1 MKLFPHNQKAFE
13 AVMNTFA
20 VQDRAAV
27 VHATGTGKSYIG
39 AAVAEHFSN
48 VLVIAPVAF
57 ILNEHRK
64 VHKNN
69 VTFATYAKLLHNY
82 ETIGI
87 GFDLIILDEFH
98 RAGAEGWGA
107 AVNNLIEDNPHAK
120 ILGLTA
126 TNMRY
131 LENRDMAEELFDNA
145 VVSTLSLKDAILEH
159 ILTAPKCIIGY
170 YTFGVTYKKYQEKI
184 SASTAKEEV
193 KNEAHKRLD
202 NIRLNW
208 EKAYNVNNLLKK
220 HLPDYAKRVIVFC
233 QNHSMLNSC
242 KKSVKKWFNDAGFKV
257 YKTYYVNHDEQKL
270 SRDNM
275 EEFQVSGY
283 DGIKIMFAVD
293 MLNEG
298 VHVPNVDAVIMLR
311 KTISKNIYLQ
321 QIGRCLTAG
330 ESRQPVI
337 FDLVANATRAN
348 DLQEWREIKAAYD
361 KSELDNGRGSGKDNT
376 TDFVIEDYTMEIQTF
391 LDSVDNML
399 PHVSDLWDQRKPLID
414 AHYARTGHLPT
425 MEENPTLHI
434 YIKSFCYKRD
444 ERAIS
449 DRSKTRLEAIRQHL
463 MSMGFDPNTYARDAF
478 DTLEE
483 VRISTE
489 ERGYYT
495 SYEFIKIQSN
505 TTNNSEEYR
514 KAFDEFI
521 DTHYSKLMY
530 EHIRLLTDILP
541 TIDWCKEQK
550 DFSKEQQR
558 CARLAKGLYN
568 GKSFAR
574 HTDKYNDTIKEL
586 VNVNP
591 FIPKEQRTKVRIIR
605 FVTEKKRLPA
615 TQHNSRARISYDS
628 LTEEQKYE
636 DNLYRRMC
644 LLKAQNDPEIIALCE
659 KYKREVISGEDI
671 MLNLLEDFIRE
682 YHRYPSNK
690 IYATNAEKALA
701 RRVSDYK
708 TSLNEEQKTRYE
720 LITKNVS
727 TPEKSKTEKK
737 AIHDKMISEIIRK
750 VKEQGYR
757 LGSEDGE
764 LYKWQQWYKSSAEL
778 SEIKCY
784 PTYREYMKEH
794 PEFNASKK
802 VISFI
807 DEFHRLPN
815 ARVTAETY
823 TARCI
828 KRYIWFTPI
837 FEAVKPYADEAPS
850 FLYDTIH
857 DEIKKRLHDTL

>member
-1 MKLFPHNQKAFE
+1 
-13 AVMNTFA
+13 MNAFA

-48 VLVIAPVAF
+48 VLIIAPVAF

-69 VTFATYAKLLHNY
+69 VTFATYTKLLLNY
-82 ETIGI
+82 EAIGS

-98 RAGAEGWGA
+98 RTGAEGWGA
-107 AVNNLIEDNPHAK
+107 AVNTLIADNPHAK

-126 TNMRY
+126 TNKRY

-145 VVSTLSLKDAILEH
+145 VVSTLSLKDAILDH
-159 ILTAPKCIIGY
+159 ILKAPKCIIGY

-184 SASTAKEEV
+184 NSSIAMEDV
-193 KNEAHKRLD
+193 KDEAHKRLD

-220 HLPDYAKRVIVFC
+220 HLPDYTKRVIVFC

-257 YKTYYVNHDEQKL
+257 YKTYYVNHDEEKL

-337 FDLVANATRAN
+337 FDLVANATRAT

-361 KSELDNGRGSGKDNT
+361 KSELDCGRGSGKDNT
-376 TDFVIEDYTMEIQTF
+376 TDFVIEDYTMELQTF
-391 LDSVDNML
+391 LDNVDNML
-399 PHVSDLWDQRKPLID
+399 PHAFDLWDKRKPLID

-444 ERAIS
+444 EQNIG
-449 DRSKTRLEAIRQHL
+449 DRSLTRREAIRQHL
-463 MSMGFDPNTYARDAF
+463 MTMGFDPNTYERDAF
-478 DTLEE
+478 KTLEE
-483 VRISTE
+483 VRVKTE

-495 SYEFIKIQSN
+495 PYEFQKIRSN
-505 TTNNSEEYR
+505 TTNNGEEYK
-514 KAFDEFI
+514 KAYDEFI
-521 DTHYSKLMY
+521 DTHYSQLMY
-530 EHIRLLTDILP
+530 EHVRSLTDVLP

-550 DFSKEQQR
+550 DLTKEQQA
-558 CARLAKGLYN
+558 CARLAKDLYN
-568 GKSFAR
+568 GKSFAY
-574 HTDKYNDTIKEL
+574 HTDKYNETLQEL
-586 VNVNP
+586 VKVNP
-591 FIPKEQRTKVRIIR
+591 FIPREQRSKVRVIR
-605 FVTEKKRLPA
+605 FITEKKRLPVG
-615 TQHNSRARISYDS
+615 QYNSNPKTSYDS

-644 LLKAQNDPEIIALCE
+644 VLRTQNDPEITALYE
-659 KYKREVISGEDI
+659 EYKEEVISGEDM
-671 MLNLLEDFIRE
+671 MLNLLEEFVNE
-682 YHRYPSNK
+682 YHRYPSQK
-690 IYATNAEKALA
+690 PEAPNAEKALA

-708 TSLNEEQKTRYE
+708 TSLSEEKKARYE
-720 LITKNVS
+720 SITKNVS
-727 TPEKSKTEKK
+727 TPEKRRMENK
-737 AIHDKMISEIIRK
+737 AIHDKMISEVIHK

-757 LGSEDGE
+757 LGKEDGD
-764 LYKWQQWYKSSAEL
+764 LYKWQQWYKSSPEL
-778 SEIKCY
+778 VEIKDY
-784 PTYREYMKEH
+784 PSYRDYMKEH
-794 PEFNASKK
+794 PEINASKK

-815 ARVTAETY
+815 AKITAETY

-837 FEAVKPYADEAPS
+837 FEAVKPYADEASS
-850 FLYDTIH
+850 FLYDTIQE
-857 DEIKKRLHDTL
+857 EIKKRRS